1 MTDQIVVYPV
11 VIKKDEQEP
20 ATYPYLVAIPILD
33 GLTEG
38 ASIEDAL
45 KMAADYIGTY
55 SLASEQLPDSTYQ
68 LPKTKAGEI
77 VSLVR
82 VNISEYRRKNDT
94 RTVKKTLTI
103 PNYLNELGRAQ
114 GLNFSALLTDALKET
129 LHID

>member
-11 VIKKDEQEP
+11 VIKKDHQEK
-20 ATYPYLVAIPILD
+20 ATCPYLVAIPALD

-38 ASIEDAL
+38 TSIEDAL

-55 SLASEQLPDSTYQ
+55 SLAIKKLPASIYQ
-68 LPKTKAGEI
+68 LPKHQSNEI

-114 GLNFSALLTDALKET
+114 GLNFSAVLTDALKNT
-129 LHID
+129 LNVD

>member
-1 MTDQIVVYPV
+1 MTDQIIVYPV
-11 VIKKDEQEP
+11 IIKKDGQEQT
-20 ATYPYLVAIPILD
+20 TYPYLVAIPALD

-38 ASIEDAL
+38 TSIEDAL

-55 SLASEQLPDSTYQ
+55 SLASKQLPDSTYQ
-68 LPKTKAGEI
+68 LPKPQAGEI

-82 VNISEYRRKNDT
+82 VNISEYRRRNDT

-129 LHID
+129 LHVD